1 MPGCGTNFPP
11 SGSPGKSSIWFS
23 EKCCHHALPLM
34 RLLYLYPEEWT
45 GRRAREEHTL
55 STCLAL
61 SQQGLD
67 VTLATAGGL
76 PRLPHEAAPG
86 LRYVELSRTLGP
98 IRSAAI
104 FRRHFHQW
112 LRTQPRFDLAYIIH

>member
-55 STCLAL
+55 STCTALAA
-61 SQQGLD
+61 QDID
-67 VTLATAGGL
+67 VTLVTAGVL
-76 PRLPHEAAPG
+76 PRKLRSVAPVGEKAG
-86 LRYVELSRTLGP
+86 LRFVALSRRFGP
-98 IRSAAI
+98 VRSA
-104 FRRHFHQW
+104 
-112 LRTQPRFDLAYIIH
+112 